1 MTGERGLCC
10 PVCKARFRGAAEC
23 SRCSADLT
31 ALMLLVAQACALRES
46 ARQALRAG
54 DARNALASARAAQ
67 GLHSTAEGH
76 LLQSVC
82 GVVANCRAQL
92 VDG

>member
-23 SRCSADLT
+23 SRCGADLT
-31 ALMLLVAQACALRES
+31 ALMLLVAQAYALREA
-46 ARQALRAG
+46 ARQALRSG
-54 DARNALASARAAQ
+54 DARNALASACAAQ
-67 GLHSTAEGH
+67 GLHSTAEGD
-76 LLQSVC
+76 LLQFVC
-82 GVVANCRAQL
+82 GVLATCRAQL

>member
-23 SRCSADLT
+23 SRCGADLT
-31 ALMLLVAQACALRES
+31 ALMLLVAQAYALREG
-46 ARQALRAG
+46 ARQALRSG
-54 DARNALASARAAQ
+54 DARNALASVRAAQ
-67 GLHSTAEGH
+67 GLHSTAEGD

-82 GVVANCRAQL
+82 GVLANWAQL

>member
-23 SRCSADLT
+23 SRCGADLT
-31 ALMLLVAQACALRES
+31 ALMLLVAQAYALRQA
-46 ARQALRAG
+46 ARQTLRSGA
-54 DARNALASARAAQ
+54 AQNALASARAAQ
-67 GLHSTAEGH
+67 SLHSTAEGDV
-76 LLQSVC
+76 LQSVC
-82 GVVANCRAQL
+82 GVLANCPAQL